1 MNEAVEIPGESANVR
16 TAFAEACVRIG
27 VANILPL
34 KVIRAS
40 VKETLKYQQIL
51 ASIEEVGLVEA
62 PVVTKA
68 PKQPGQY
75 YLVDGHLRLVAVR
88 DLGWTEVDCLVS
100 PEDDT
105 YTYNKRVSRLSAV
118 QDHRMI
124 VRAMER
130 GVSAERLA
138 RSLAISPETIRH
150 RFRLLNGICED
161 AVVLLADTPCPG
173 TVFGVLRQMKPV
185 RQIEAAELMVGNKNY
200 SVQFAN
206 AMLAAT
212 PQPMLAFESKATTS
226 NPVTAG
232 SIARMERELSAL
244 QLQTSAVE
252 DSYGP
257 DVLHL
262 TVIKGHLTKWLGNAA
277 VLRWLAKHRPE
288 YLKEFQRITDTE
300 DIAEA

>member
-1 MNEAVEIPGESANVR
+1 VSAVREDGGVR
-16 TAFAEACVRIG
+16 TAFAEGCVRIA
-27 VANILPL
+27 VTNILPL
-34 KVIRAS
+34 KVIRPS
-40 VKETLKYQQIL
+40 VKSTLKYQQIL

-88 DLGWTEVDCLVS
+88 DLGWTEVDCLLS
-100 PEDDT
+100 AEDDT

-138 RSLAISPETIRH
+138 KSLALSPETIRH

-161 AVVLLADTPCPG
+161 AVVLLADSPCPG

-212 PQPMLAFESKATTS
+212 PQPMLAFEEKAAVT

-232 SIARMERELSAL
+232 SIARIERELAAL

-257 DVLHL
+257 DVLQL

-288 YLKEFQRITDTE
+288 YLKEFQRLTETE
-300 DIAEA
+300 DIAEG